1 MAREDPGGRPR
12 SGHRRLEG
20 YNRRER
26 DPVGVVLDDVTRRLL
41 DGKNFATVATVNPDG
56 GPQTSVV
63 WILRDGDTVLFSAI
77 STRRKVLNL
86 TRDPRISLTVFD
98 TANPY
103 QSVEIRGTAELSGDP
118 GKSLSRA
125 LSQKYLGEDPPPE
138 PDELTRVV
146 VRVIPLR
153 VNAFSA

>member
-1 MAREDPGGRPR
+1 MT
-12 SGHRRLEG
+12 
-20 YNRRER
+20 
-26 DPVGVVLDDVTRRLL
+26 VVLDDVTRELL

-98 TANPY
+98 IANPY
-103 QSVEIRGTAELSGDP
+103 QSVEIRGTAELTGDP
-118 GKSLSRA
+118 GKSLPRA
-125 LSQKYLGEDPPPE
+125 LSQKYLGHDPPPE
-138 PDELTRVV
+138 PDEVARVV
-146 VRVIPLR
+146 VRVIPQK

>member
-1 MAREDPGGRPR
+1 
-12 SGHRRLEG
+12 
-20 YNRRER
+20 
-26 DPVGVVLDDVTRRLL
+26 LDDVTRRLL

-118 GKSLSRA
+118 GKSLSGA